1 MRVLDWACHTEGEER
16 FPSKPVTPAA
26 DVEGE
31 EDGDG
36 VLRDG
41 DDVVKT
47 DHLNKQT
54 QLIFLVKIKFV
65 ISCLLFYISIYRIL
79 CVLLDIGTEAGGQV
93 ISLL

>member
-1 MRVLDWACHTEGEER
+1 MVDSACHTEGEER

-41 DDVVKT
+41 DDVVKVN
-47 DHLNKQT
+47 HL
-54 QLIFLVKIKFV
+54 
-65 ISCLLFYISIYRIL
+65 S
-79 CVLLDIGTEAGGQV
+79 
-93 ISLL
+93 